1 MSLETAFS
9 SKSQPLLE
17 CINLLGYYNR
27 YVQFTKLLTT
37 IFMTKRVINNLW
49 QNYQTDEIES
59 NILVTTWISSKL
71 NNNTE
76 EHVLPTLIQF
86 HVHGTSI
93 VKVTFNRNT
102 TNFTRTEYVTL
113 LLLYLWAKYEPIWL
127 NFTGKTVIFSAYWFW
142 TAIYYFQKSMF
153 WQQNPAIWAHISPTG
168 RGRSNGTYSVSYK
181 ICFVV
186 QNQEKK

>member
-1 MSLETAFS
+1 
-9 SKSQPLLE
+9 
-17 CINLLGYYNR
+17 
-27 YVQFTKLLTT
+27 
-37 IFMTKRVINNLW
+37 MTKRDINNLW

-76 EHVLPTLIQF
+76 GHVLPTLIQF

-127 NFTGKTVIFSAYWFW
+127 NFTGKTDFDLQYTIFKNQCFDSKIQPYVLIFRPKVGGEVMGH
-142 TAIYYFQKSMF
+142 TLFLIKFVLLFK
-153 WQQNPAIWAHISPTG
+153 IKRKIS
-168 RGRSNGTYSVSYK
+168 
-181 ICFVV
+181 I
-186 QNQEKK
+186 